1 MKRFCLFLLAIV
13 GASPFSPFGSV
24 YQEEWETY
32 KLKYGK
38 SYSPIEDIAEHNQR
52 YYEGKETFRIG
63 VNQFSDMLPFERE
76 QQNGIKFDPETT
88 EKKGVTFI
96 PPHKDVQIPQ
106 SIDWRKSGA
115 VTEVK
120 DQGQC
125 GSCWAFSA
133 TGSLEGQHFR
143 KSGKLVS
150 LSEQNLVDCVVK
162 DNRREECYGGLM
174 TDAFDYIHK
183 NGGIDTEESYPYMA
197 EAGKC
202 HFSNKTIG
210 ATDKGFVEIQTF
222 NEDDL
227 LKAVATVG
235 PIAVAVQVT
244 DNFEDY
250 QDGIFYDADCS
261 SYNPLKLNH
270 GVLVVGYGTTDG
282 GEDYWLVKNSWGADW
297 GMNGYLMMSRGQDN
311 NCGIATM
318 ASYPLV

>member
-1 MKRFCLFLLAIV
+1 MLLNTI
-13 GASPFSPFGSV
+13 
-24 YQEEWETY
+24 
-32 KLKYGK
+32 K
-38 SYSPIEDIAEHNQR
+38 R

-63 VNQFSDMLPFERE
+63 VNQFSDMFAFERQ
-76 QQNGIKFDPETT
+76 QQNGIKFDAETT
-88 EKKGVTFI
+88 GKNGVTFI
-96 PPHKDVQIPQ
+96 PPHKDVQIPY

-120 DQGQC
+120 NQGQC

-162 DNRREECYGGLM
+162 GTLREDCDGGLM
-174 TDAFDYIHK
+174 TDAFDYINK
-183 NGGIDTEESYPYMA
+183 NGGIDTEESYPYKA
-197 EAGKC
+197 ENGKC

-210 ATDKGFVEIQTF
+210 ATDKGFVKIETF
-222 NEDDL
+222 NEDAL

-235 PIAVAVQVT
+235 PIAVAVEVT
-244 DNFEDY
+244 DKFEDY
-250 QDGIFYDADCS
+250 QDGIFYDPDCS
-261 SYNPLKLNH
+261 SHNPHKLNH
-270 GVLVVGYGTTDG
+270 GVLVVGYGTNEG

-297 GMNGYLMMSRGQDN
+297 GMNGYLMMSRGQSN